1 MTEAQ
6 SHSLFR
12 PKQHFFLREPE
23 EIKVFC
29 VWFQTV
35 TQGIGPSQCVCVWA
49 SCRACCLGN
58 EIINIFLSLLTP
70 LVLFLACKLRW
81 LCVLF
86 YSVVILKLQL
96 NQTFMLHNT
105 SALWEQNAMCVCVCV
120 YVCVCVCLLG
130 LAPSDVSLFTFFR
143 ESTCPG
149 T

>member
-6 SHSLFR
+6 SHSLLR

-23 EIKVFC
+23 EIKVFLRLTSNSHTRYWPITEC
-29 VWFQTV
+29 V
-35 TQGIGPSQCVCVWA
+35 CVCVWA

-58 EIINIFLSLLTP
+58 EIINIFLSLLT
-70 LVLFLACKLRW
+70 LLLLFLACKLRW

-96 NQTFMLHNT
+96 DQTFMLHNT
-105 SALWEQNAMCVCVCV
+105 SALWEQNAMCVS
-120 YVCVCVCLLG
+120 VCVCVFIRSRSIRCE
-130 LAPSDVSLFTFFR
+130 SLHFFR